1 MESKKRERLHKSSVE
16 SIKSLDCNVVITVS
30 KERLKAIE
38 QQVDKEQ
45 RNVKY
50 DIRELTMEYYANK
63 FHKGEM
69 FVPDYQREF
78 VWDEKHESR
87 FIESILLE
95 LPVPMIFV
103 AATEDSRW
111 EIVDGSQRVRTIDAF
126 INDGFE
132 LCGLKKLSQ
141 LNGLHYSQ
149 LPKSIQLMFNDS
161 AMRMIVLGKQTTEE
175 ARKEMFD
182 RINTSGVR
190 LLPMEIRRGVYR
202 GPFTDFIIR
211 LANEERFLKLCPLEN
226 FMQKRREEEE
236 FVLRLFAF
244 SETYPNFKYKS
255 FSLEECGVIEFLD
268 HYIDAKN
275 KENDSNDMTK
285 KEQEFWQVIEF
296 IEMNFPR
303 QGFAKAPN
311 VPGVSKPYFEAIAV
325 GALLALRE
333 IPDLHPKSVTWAD
346 CRANS
351 HTKLQD
357 LVSNRYRTHRPNTL
371 RERISHAY
379 KEFIKS
385 ND

>member
-1 MESKKRERLHKSSVE
+1 MTTNKRVRIRRPMVE
-16 SIKSLDCNVVITVS
+16 EGSAFNSNCVITVS

-111 EIVDGSQRVRTIDAF
+111 EIVDGSQRIRTIDAF
-126 INDGFE
+126 MNDGFE

-149 LPKSIQLMFNDS
+149 LPQSIQLMFNDS

-202 GPFTDFIIR
+202 GPFTDFVIK
-211 LANEERFLKLCPLEN
+211 LANEERFKKLCPLEN

-236 FVLRLFAF
+236 FILRLFAF

-255 FSLEECGVIEFLD
+255 YSLEECGVNEFLD
-268 HYIDAKN
+268 HYIDLKN
-275 KENDSNDMTK
+275 KENDTIDMANK
-285 KEQEFWQVIEF
+285 DKDFWQIIEF
-296 IEMNFPR
+296 VEKFFPR
-303 QGFAKAPN
+303 QGFAKAPG

-325 GALLALRE
+325 GGLLALRE
-333 IPDLHPKSVTWAD
+333 IPNLQPKSLAWAD
-346 CRANS
+346 CRTNS

-371 RERISHAY
+371 RERITYAY
-379 KEFIKS
+379 KEFLKS